1 MSDSML
7 VSIASMVITLL
18 GLVGGWFLIRP
29 QTNSLDSSTAEKYQ
43 AIADKASDKIDKLQ
57 ARLDK
62 TETDMKAMREKLEA
76 EVSALKAEARS
87 ANERAARFEDW
98 AKRLV
103 FQVRS
108 LGAVPVELDPTRPIN
123 G

>member
-1 MSDSML
+1 MTDSMW
-7 VSIASMVITLL
+7 VSIGSMLITLL

-43 AIADKASDKIDKLQ
+43 QIADKASDKIDKLQ

-62 TETDMKAMREKLEA
+62 TEADMRTMKEKLEA
-76 EVSALKAEARS
+76 EVYALKIEARS
-87 ANERAARFEDW
+87 ANERAERFENW

-103 FQVRS
+103 YQVRS
-108 LGAVPVELDPTRPIN
+108 MGGVPVELDPTRPIN